1 MRLYE
6 TKGTKLDTNKIDKA
20 IKNLQDT
27 RAELKTL
34 AYEVQTF
41 CEGEGWNIE
50 YFEID
55 KHENGDS
62 YGLYIQIKE
71 FGKFWAFIFPEGN
84 EVWIETEFN
93 GTAAKRTN
101 YLKDIKRLTKVAW
114 KERPGE
120 LYYDEN

>member
-6 TKGTKLDTNKIDKA
+6 AKGTKLDTGKIDKA
-20 IKNLQDT
+20 IKNLQNT

-50 YFEID
+50 YLEID
-55 KHENGDS
+55 KHDSGDS
-62 YGLYIQIKE
+62 YGLYFQLKE
-71 FGKFWAFIFPEGN
+71 FGKFWAFIFPEDD
-84 EVWIETEFN
+84 EIWIETEFM

-101 YLKDIKRLTKVAW
+101 YLKVIKRLA
-114 KERPGE
+114 KEYWE
-120 LYYDEN
+120 EHCDEDDED

>member
-6 TKGTKLDTNKIDKA
+6 AKGTKLDTSKIDKA

-27 RAELKTL
+27 RAELKAL

-55 KHENGDS
+55 SNERGFS
-62 YGLYIQIKE
+62 YGLYFQLKE
-71 FGKFWAFIFPEGN
+71 FGKFWAGIYPEDKD
-84 EVWIETEFN
+84 VWIETEYN
-93 GTAAKRTN
+93 STEAKRTN
-101 YLKDIKRLTKVAW
+101 YLKVIKRLAKEYW
-114 KERPGE
+114 KEHG
-120 LYYDEN
+120 DEDDED

>member
-6 TKGTKLDTNKIDKA
+6 AKGTKLDTNKIDKA

-27 RAELKTL
+27 RAELKAL

-55 KHENGDS
+55 SNDYLLIYYQPHFFQLIYNKNH
-62 YGLYIQIKE
+62 LCMILIYIQFLEIQYP
-71 FGKFWAFIFPEGN
+71 FQY
-84 EVWIETEFN
+84 
-93 GTAAKRTN
+93 N
-101 YLKDIKRLTKVAW
+101 YILLIGHL
-114 KERPGE
+114 
-120 LYYDEN
+120 